1 MASTIL
7 AVGLFIFAAYFF
19 KGIFTRTGVPDV
31 LLLMLCGI
39 LLGPVLGWVSPA
51 QFGAAGSA
59 LATMALVVILFEGGV
74 DLDLSSLKSSISA
87 TLKLTLST
95 FIATVAIVAAAGVW
109 LAGLAWMP
117 ALMLG
122 MILGGTSSAVVIP
135 LVQGLNVQ
143 GKTRT
148 VLVLE
153 SAITDVLC
161 IVGIFVLL
169 DAAKK
174 GGVSAADT
182 ILAVSET
189 MVVAVLMGGLAG
201 LAWLFLLRAARQLPH
216 GSFASAA
223 MCFIVYGVTELLG
236 FSGAIAALCF
246 GLFLANGRRFA
257 DATGL
262 IRPGRLAAF
271 SSQEQGF
278 LQELIFVLKTFFF
291 VFLGI
296 SMQLKDTHVLLIGAV
311 IVVAVYAVRH
321 ALAGLTSDH
330 DVSTEHV
337 ALTAI
342 MVPKGL
348 AAAVLAGLP
357 LQQGVVGG
365 EMIQGIA
372 FVVVLLSIG
381 LTAVMIPIQR
391 STFGGGLYR
400 KLFRSQQ
407 T

>member
-1 MASTIL
+1 
-7 AVGLFIFAAYFF
+7 
-19 KGIFTRTGVPDV
+19 
-31 LLLMLCGI
+31 
-39 LLGPVLGWVSPA
+39 
-51 QFGAAGSA
+51 
-59 LATMALVVILFEGGV
+59 
-74 DLDLSSLKSSISA
+74 
-87 TLKLTLST
+87 
-95 FIATVAIVAAAGVW
+95 
-109 LAGLAWMP
+109 
-117 ALMLG
+117 
-122 MILGGTSSAVVIP
+122 
-135 LVQGLNVQ
+135 
-143 GKTRT
+143 
-148 VLVLE
+148 
-153 SAITDVLC
+153 
-161 IVGIFVLL
+161 
-169 DAAKK
+169 
-174 GGVSAADT
+174 
-182 ILAVSET
+182 
-189 MVVAVLMGGLAG
+189 
-201 LAWLFLLRAARQLPH
+201 
-216 GSFASAA
+216 